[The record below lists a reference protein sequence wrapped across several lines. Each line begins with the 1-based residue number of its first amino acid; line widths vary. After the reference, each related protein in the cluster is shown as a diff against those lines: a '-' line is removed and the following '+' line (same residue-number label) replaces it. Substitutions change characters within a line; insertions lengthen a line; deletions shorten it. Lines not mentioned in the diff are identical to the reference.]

1 MRWVV
6 VVVMMVIVVVMA
18 VVTVVT
24 LTVTPPGV
32 RPGPGQ
38 QRVGRTA
45 AGGPLGGAGHG
56 STNHVPLNLSGS
68 WEASSDV
75 DQEFVD

>member
-1 MRWVV
+1 
-6 VVVMMVIVVVMA
+6 MA

-32 RPGPGQ
+32 LPGPGQ

-45 AGGPLGGAGHG
+45 AGGPLGSAGLG
-56 STNHVPLNLSGS
+56 GTNHVPLNLGGG
-68 WEASSDV
+68 WEASSDEV
-75 DQEFVD
+75 QEFVD